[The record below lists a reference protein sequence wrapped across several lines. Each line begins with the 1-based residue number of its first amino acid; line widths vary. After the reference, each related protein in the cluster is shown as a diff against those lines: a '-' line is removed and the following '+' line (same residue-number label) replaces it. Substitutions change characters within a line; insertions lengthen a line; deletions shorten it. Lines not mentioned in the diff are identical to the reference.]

1 MSMGD
6 FKASTGF
13 VRIEYSQT
21 AEAINVKRL
30 VENYPFQMPVTF
42 RIRGPDTC
50 YILHKLHRVRKYQV
64 HQEEERS
71 FFPGI

>member
-1 MSMGD
+1 MGD

-50 YILHKLHRVRKYQV
+50 YILHKLHRA
-64 HQEEERS
+64 
-71 FFPGI
+71 

>member
-1 MSMGD
+1 MYMGD

-13 VRIEYSQT
+13 VRTEYSQT

-30 VENYPFQMPVTF
+30 VKNCPFQMPVTF

-50 YILHKLHRVRKYQV
+50 YISHELHRVLKYQV
-64 HQEEERS
+64 HQEEEKS